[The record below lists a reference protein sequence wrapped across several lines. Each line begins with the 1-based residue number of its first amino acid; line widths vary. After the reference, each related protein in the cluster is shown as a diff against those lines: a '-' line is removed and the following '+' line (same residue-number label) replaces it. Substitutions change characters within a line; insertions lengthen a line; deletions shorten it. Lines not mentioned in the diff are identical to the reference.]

1 MNAKNSFDLPKA
13 ASLCAR
19 AFFNDE
25 LDKYFFPEESR
36 RMSAQVLMYR
46 YLLQGNPRNIYTTS
60 ERMEGLMILEKP
72 YTHSGAFSIADFFAG
87 MSLLQI
93 GFSSLK
99 KMIHF
104 QINATSIR
112 KRLVRDPYWYL
123 QLIAVA
129 PEHQGRGFA
138 SRLLKPI
145 LLQAEKEKTPVFLET
160 HNPQNIPIYKNFGF
174 RVVDSIKME
183 SANFYHY
190 CLIK

>member
-1 MNAKNSFDLPKA
+1 MSAQNPFDLAKA
-13 ASLCAR
+13 ATICAR

-25 LDKYFFPEESR
+25 LDKYFFPDESR

-46 YLLQGNPRNIYTTS
+46 YLLQGNPRNIYSTS

-72 YTHSGAFSIADFFAG
+72 YAHGGAFSVADFFAG
-87 MSLLQI
+87 VPLLQI

-104 QINATSIR
+104 QINAISIR
-112 KRLVRDPYWYL
+112 KRLVKDPYWYL

-145 LLQAEKEKTPVFLET
+145 LHQAEKEKTPVFLET

-174 RVVDSIKME
+174 QVVDSIKME